1 MGVSVRAMLDFILVG
16 RSPLGSAIRAAVLG
30 VVVSIFWRLFFSQT
44 WHVFVV
50 SLVTVLI
57 VVIAGHW
64 LSRRDDFWTARPSD
78 PDGPPPG
85 ESPDD

>member
-30 VVVSIFWRLFFSQT
+30 VAVTIFWRLVFSQT
-44 WHVFVV
+44 WYLFAV

-64 LSRRDDFWTARPSD
+64 ISRRDDAWNAERSD
-78 PDGPPPG
+78 SGGPPPG
-85 ESPDD
+85 EGA

>member
-16 RSPLGSAIRAAVLG
+16 RSPLGSAIRAAILG
-30 VVVSIFWRLFFSQT
+30 VVVTIFWRLFFSQT

-64 LSRRDDFWTARPSD
+64 ISRRDDAWNAERPN

-85 ESPDD
+85 EGA

>member
-1 MGVSVRAMLDFILVG
+1 MLDFILVS
-16 RSPLGSAIRAAVLG
+16 RSPLGLAIRAAVLG
-30 VVVSIFWRLFFSQT
+30 VVVTIFWRLFFSQT

-64 LSRRDDFWTARPSD
+64 ISRRDDAWNAERSN

-85 ESPDD
+85 EGA